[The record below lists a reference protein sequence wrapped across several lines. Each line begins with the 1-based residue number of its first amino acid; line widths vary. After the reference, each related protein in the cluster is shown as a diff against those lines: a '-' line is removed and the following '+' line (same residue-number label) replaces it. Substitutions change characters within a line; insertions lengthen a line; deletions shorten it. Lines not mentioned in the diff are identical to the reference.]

1 MFSKYFIEL
10 DQSYGNVLCKTVLL
24 LELSKQSNVVKKCC
38 EVAELR
44 LRVARTK
51 GRVAVPNVSREYRHC
66 LDGEGGSDLCLD
78 FFGGYV
84 HMH

>member
-38 EVAELR
+38 EVAKLGGEE
-44 LRVARTK
+44 K
-51 GRVAVPNVSREYRHC
+51 
-66 LDGEGGSDLCLD
+66 DGIEEEGVFIADNGLEPGVFQEVLADL
-78 FFGGYV
+78 FFYSNLLIF
-84 HMH
+84 